1 MEVTD
6 KFLETQLRGKRKYG
20 HTITNTTIE
29 TVMKNFPVN
38 KIEGQD
44 GLKGKFYEPLREML
58 THTLLKIFQNTTV
71 VGKPANS
78 SYEYSITLI
87 SKLKIT
93 QKREIIDQYLCIKE
107 Q

>member
-44 GLKGKFYEPLREML
+44 GLKGKFYEPLREM
-58 THTLLKIFQNTTV
+58 
-71 VGKPANS
+71 
-78 SYEYSITLI
+78 
-87 SKLKIT
+87 
-93 QKREIIDQYLCIKE
+93 
-107 Q
+107 

>member
-1 MEVTD
+1 M
-6 KFLETQLRGKRKYG
+6 ETQLRGKRKYG
-20 HTITNTTIE
+20 HTITSTNIE

-38 KIEGQD
+38 KIQGQD
-44 GLKGKFYEPLREML
+44 GLKGKFYEPLREI

-93 QKREIIDQYLCIKE
+93 QKRKIIDQYLCMQE